1 MNDAFAKLK
10 MNRYEPVAVSA
21 LISFAKLANDRAIVN
36 NCQPGWSDAPS
47 ATTGTYKI
55 FRPGNGSRLLP
66 RHSGMVLAG
75 IQLASPDPRQNNS
88 GMTAL
93 GSVMKATLGM
103 ALGSVVNSYA
113 VRSKA

>member
-1 MNDAFAKLK
+1 
-10 MNRYEPVAVSA
+10 
-21 LISFAKLANDRAIVN
+21 
-36 NCQPGWSDAPS
+36 
-47 ATTGTYKI
+47 
-55 FRPGNGSRLLP
+55 
-66 RHSGMVLAG
+66 MVLAG

-88 GMTAL
+88 GMTTL